1 MALTDTLAEYGLDP
15 MKVIAGLAAAIIVA
29 GFLMSQ
35 GGGSAAQESE
45 FELHPEHVRYMK
57 EKEDKYCSGTFG
69 KGLRCIIDFLR
80 EEDDDTTKMLFSET
94 PKYTEGFEKV
104 QIDMHPGQFDWLE
117 EKGIKISN
125 VEGQENKV
133 RTPEWICWVFPQVIR
148 VACHWI
154 IFVICVYFLPHVMNL
169 NVFFF
174 TTHSKMFT
182 GFQQGVQSL
191 P

>member
-1 MALTDTLAEYGLDP
+1 MRRNFVVAL
-15 MKVIAGLAAAIIVA
+15 
-29 GFLMSQ
+29 
-35 GGGSAAQESE
+35 
-45 FELHPEHVRYMK
+45 
-57 EKEDKYCSGTFG
+57 
-69 KGLRCIIDFLR
+69 LRCLSQLGHWR
-80 EEDDDTTKMLFSET
+80 ENRDEEPMHMY
-94 PKYTEGFEKV
+94 YTE
-104 QIDMHPGQFDWLE
+104 FDWLE